1 MAFSEATKS
10 KDVDLWQ
17 KWHKS
22 RSSADLEAL
31 MRHMNPV
38 LNREVSR
45 WASIVPRFVLENEAK
60 ALALKAFGSFDPNRG
75 VLLSTHVTNQLQK
88 LSRTAYAR
96 QSTVS
101 IPEHKRLTY
110 NRYRKV
116 IAQLEDEYGR
126 PPEMHEIAD
135 QLALPVPKLQALISE
150 VEKREYLESE
160 EHAESGTHS
169 ETEIIELALHDL
181 TPTQQTV
188 FKHKTGWGGAPIKS
202 NAQLMKE
209 LNLTQGQLSYELT
222 KVKNKLTAAK
232 TLMGRYHGQ

>member
-1 MAFSEATKS
+1 MAFSETAKA

-17 KWHKS
+17 KWNRTKS
-22 RSSADLEAL
+22 ATDLENL

-60 ALALKAFGSFDPNRG
+60 AQALKAFGSYDPNRG

-126 PPEMHEIAD
+126 PPQMHEIAD

-169 ETEIIELALHDL
+169 ETELIELALHDL
-181 TPTQQTV
+181 TPTQQLV
-188 FKHKTGWGGAPIKS
+188 FKHKTGWNGAQIKS
-202 NAQLMKE
+202 NSQLMKE

-222 KVKNKLTAAK
+222 KVKNKLTSAK
-232 TLMGRYHGQ
+232 NMMGRHHSQ

>member
-1 MAFSEATKS
+1 MATESAKS
-10 KDVDLWQ
+10 KDVELWL
-17 KWHKS
+17 KWNRSKS
-22 RSSADLEAL
+22 AMDLEVL
-31 MRHMNPV
+31 MKHMNPV

-60 ALALKAFGSFDPNRG
+60 AQALKAFNSYDPNRG

-110 NRYRKV
+110 NRYRKLT
-116 IAQLEDEYGR
+116 AQLEDELGR
-126 PPEMHEIAD
+126 APQIHEVAD
-135 QLALPVPKLQALISE
+135 QLALPVNKLQSLISE

-169 ETEIIELALHDL
+169 ETELIELALHDL
-181 TPTQQTV
+181 TPTQQTI
-188 FKHKTGWGGAPIKS
+188 FKNKTGWNGAPIKS

-209 LNLTQGQLSYELT
+209 LSLTQGQLSYELT
-222 KVKNKLTAAK
+222 KVKNKLTSAK
-232 TLMGRYHGQ
+232 NMMGRYHGL

>member
-1 MAFSEATKS
+1 MAFNETTKS

-17 KWHKS
+17 KWNRSKS
-22 RSSADLEAL
+22 PADLEVL
-31 MRHMNPV
+31 MKHMNPV

-60 ALALKAFGSFDPNRG
+60 AQALKAFASFDPNRG

-116 IAQLEDEYGR
+116 MAQLEDEFGR
-126 PPEMHEIAD
+126 PPQIHEIAD

-160 EHAESGTHS
+160 EHAEAGTHS
-169 ETEIIELALHDL
+169 ETELIELALHDL
-181 TPTQQTV
+181 TPTQQLV

-209 LNLTQGQLSYELT
+209 LNITQGQLSYELT
-222 KVKNKLTAAK
+222 KVKK
-232 TLMGRYHGQ
+232 TLTSAKNMMGRYHGT